1 VSLHDQQQLRRIVA
15 KQRLLFLIDD
25 DLDDQ
30 EIFASVIENLSP
42 DLICVTAGNGKQGI
56 EKLVSGEVNPDLIF
70 LDMNM
75 PLMNGKQFLIELK
88 KDIRIKHL
96 PVVILSTSS
105 DKSNISEAKE
115 LGAIEFI
122 TKPDRFSEWERVL
135 KKLLAREF
143 ALQSDIVDE

>member
-1 VSLHDQQQLRRIVA
+1 VA
-15 KQRLLFLIDD
+15 QQRLLFLIDD

-42 DLICVTAGNGKQGI
+42 DLKCVMAGNGKQGI

-88 KDIRIKHL
+88 KDVRIKHL

-105 DKSNISEAKE
+105 DKSNISEAKN

-135 KKLLAREF
+135 KELLVKEF
-143 ALQSDIVDE
+143 APQSDTVDE